1 MYLIGLLVGLGCYS
15 LTYLFA
21 KDTDNSRRV
30 IVVFI
35 IGAICLLGSLIIIG
49 GFAGMP
55 FGVLSVGIFTAS
67 ILLAFFGGNS
77 LWKKAIYTII
87 ISCVVLFVSFDYLNK
102 VDYWVGKK
110 VNYGDE
116 VDLYSQQLQKHTN
129 IKGYKT
135 FTVSEGDKA
144 IVLSLG
150 EKMAGNNIEVLD
162 VKEKANTTIIKIR
175 TFYNQ
180 SNEKN
185 PWIMIGLNRLKSNIV
200 IMDTDGTIY
209 KEVGKAD

>member
-1 MYLIGLLVGLGCYS
+1 MG
-15 LTYLFA
+15 
-21 KDTDNSRRV
+21 
-30 IVVFI
+30 
-35 IGAICLLGSLIIIG
+35 
-49 GFAGMP
+49 
-55 FGVLSVGIFTAS
+55 
-67 ILLAFFGGNS
+67 
-77 LWKKAIYTII
+77 
-87 ISCVVLFVSFDYLNK
+87 
-102 VDYWVGKK
+102 GKK

-129 IKGYKT
+129 IKGYRT

-144 IVLSLG
+144 IVLSLDG
-150 EKMAGNNIEVLD
+150 KMAGNNIEVLD

-200 IMDTDGTIY
+200 IMDTDRTIY
-209 KEVGKAD
+209 KEVGKTS